1 MLLTKVLNKCNQ
13 GRWKW
18 DIVGFVQKGG
28 WGNRGIVLRSENSKV
43 RGSFT
48 YVGFWGVAVPMNDVC
63 GWSCFT
69 LPSQEPWHA
78 ALAHKL
84 HSSSPPPL
92 ASSSFCSHSSECSS
106 VSTSISQDFSM
117 ESYVSFIVFQI
128 LPYLLKHVSEIS
140 NLNSPTG
147 GTF

>member
-1 MLLTKVLNKCNQ
+1 MLLTKVLNRCNQ

-28 WGNRGIVLRSENSKV
+28 WGNRGVVLRSENSKV

-48 YVGFWGVAVPMNDVC
+48 YVGFWEWRFPWMTSVGDLASLCLHRSLGV
-63 GWSCFT
+63 
-69 LPSQEPWHA
+69 A

-92 ASSSFCSHSSECSS
+92 ASSSFCSHSSECSF

-117 ESYVSFIVFQI
+117 KSYVSFIVFQI

-140 NLNSPTG
+140 NLNSPTS